1 MRRRSLAL
9 ALSLLLPASAF
20 AQAQPQVAP
29 TPAPAPRSPA
39 TVTLAAA
46 PADWRALEGQHVR
59 IAAPLTLAG
68 TDGLERFG
76 QLTVAFDGR
85 LWQPTE
91 VAVPGSAGIEQV
103 MADNQRRRLVLDDG
117 SDARDPAS
125 VAYLPGNP
133 VLRTGMQ
140 LRNVEGTVR
149 VDAQGR
155 PSLQVDGT

>member
-20 AQAQPQVAP
+20 AQAQPQAAP
-29 TPAPAPRSPA
+29 ATTPAVARSSA
-39 TVTLAAA
+39 TVVLTAA
-46 PADWRALEGQHVR
+46 PADWRALDGQRVR

-91 VAVPGSAGIEQV
+91 VAAPGTAGYEQV
-103 MADNQRRRLVLDDG
+103 MADNQRRRLGHGRGYYD
-117 SDARDPAS
+117 SFIQRTTDARLKRG
-125 VAYLPGNP
+125 LPPPTTIGVSRQ
-133 VLRTGMQ
+133 VL
-140 LRNVEGTVR
+140 
-149 VDAQGR
+149 
-155 PSLQVDGT
+155 